1 MPGAASNGFDA
12 QRFAALWAGCDTG
25 NGNEAEA
32 VTKFRAVWRMAASHR
47 LRIVDCMTGHEKVM
61 AALDAQMKPLRKSA
75 GVNPAELNAAR
86 ERADKL
92 GAENLGLMRKVR
104 ELAETLKWNEITIA
118 KQDETISSLE
128 RTVSLKDETIQTLQG
143 LPRKTARQH
152 PAYASAPSPAA
163 APPRASAA
171 DATEKALSAGG
182 CTFGVFYLLAV
193 LAALG
198 WMAVTLIQGAHHWLH

>member
-32 VTKFRAVWRMAASHR
+32 VTKFRAAWRMAASHR
-47 LRIVDCMTGHEKVM
+47 LRIVDCMTGRDDVM
-61 AALDAQMKPLRKSA
+61 AALDAQMKPLRKNGASA
-75 GVNPAELNAAR
+75 ADLAGAR

-92 GAENLGLMRKVR
+92 GAENLGLMRKVS
-104 ELAETLKWNEITIA
+104 ELAETLKWNAITIA